1 MILKWIKQRPVLS
14 GIITIVI
21 LTAGFVA
28 VSWIMNSLDSL
39 ALMYVAWLA
48 VMGISGVVFIVSGI
62 ALLLKHEHSP
72 GWKSALL
79 TALWILAVGGG
90 TCFSVLAGIGISVG
104 VSN

>member
-14 GIITIVI
+14 GIITMVI
-21 LTAGFVA
+21 LTAGFFA
-28 VSWIMNSLDSL
+28 VSWVMNSLDSL
-39 ALMYVAWLA
+39 VLMYVAWLA

-62 ALLLKHEHSP
+62 ALLLKHDSP
-72 GWKSALL
+72 GWKSTLL